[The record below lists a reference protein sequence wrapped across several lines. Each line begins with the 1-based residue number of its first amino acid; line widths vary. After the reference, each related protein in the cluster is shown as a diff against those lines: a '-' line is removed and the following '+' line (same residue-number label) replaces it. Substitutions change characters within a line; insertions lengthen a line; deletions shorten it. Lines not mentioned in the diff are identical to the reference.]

1 METSTLKQ
9 KLGQSRALATTLK
22 NRIFMRTLYQL
33 LEVIRFGEVFS
44 LANSIFLRTHQ
55 IIRLSLGMKEE
66 LRFLWKTR
74 KVL

>member
-33 LEVIRFGEVFS
+33 IEVIRFGEVFS
-44 LANSIFLRTHQ
+44 LTLFSSGPI
-55 IIRLSLGMKEE
+55 K
-66 LRFLWKTR
+66 
-74 KVL
+74 